1 MKEKREARCEPKSCP
16 KPQPETGEVHPK
28 CENTGHVDTEHWLQ
42 GEGVHNTRRTQGGKL
57 AEETLWAGGLGG
69 RRRRPHGN
77 RVV

>member
-42 GEGVHNTRRTQGGKL
+42 GEGYITH
-57 AEETLWAGGLGG
+57 AGLREASLPRKRFGQEG
-69 RRRRPHGN
+69 
-77 RVV
+77 